1 MWGLRVLALATT
13 TLIAMPAAA
22 ELPAWMLQGERI
34 TLTMSWLGITGG
46 TMVLE
51 AHQPAGEPT
60 YRIAMRATSSAFV
73 SKIIE
78 IDDRFETRIDPDRV
92 TAIISTQNNREGK
105 RTLDERVEFD
115 PVAGTA
121 RRWKNGRERDLL
133 TTPAPVMD
141 TLGAIYLIRTLPL
154 AAGKTFTLTVQSG
167 NKVYPMQVAVL
178 ERKMVKTEIGRLDA
192 FIIEPRFAEGGLF
205 SSKGASVIWVTA
217 EAPHTLLR
225 ISSEL
230 PFGSLVAS
238 LTKVER
244 PWAGVVESGRG
255 SGGGAKQD
263 GSQTR

>member
-1 MWGLRVLALATT
+1 MKSLRALAIVAT
-13 TLIAMPAAA
+13 TLSTIPAAA

-46 TMVLE
+46 TMVIE

-60 YRIAMRATSSAFV
+60 YRLAMRAKSSAFV

-78 IDDRFETRIDPDRV
+78 IDDRFETRIDPERV
-92 TAIISTQNNREGK
+92 TAVLSTQHNREGK
-105 RTLDERVEFD
+105 RTLDERVEFNA
-115 PVAGTA
+115 VAGTA
-121 RRWKNGRERDLL
+121 RRWKNGRERDPL
-133 TTPAPVMD
+133 TAPVPVMD
-141 TLGAIYLIRTLPL
+141 TLGAIYFIRTLPL
-154 AAGKTFTLTVQSG
+154 AVGKTFTLTVQSG

-178 ERKMVKTEIGRLDA
+178 ERKMVKTEIGKVDA
-192 FIIEPRFAEGGLF
+192 FIVEPRFAEGGLF
-205 SSKGASVIWVTA
+205 SSKGKSVIWVTA

-238 LTKVER
+238 LAKVER
-244 PWAGVVESGRG
+244 PWAGVVESTRG

>member
-1 MWGLRVLALATT
+1 MRVIRVAALVMAA
-13 TLIAMPAAA
+13 LIATSAAA

-34 TLTMSWLGITGG
+34 TLEMTWLGITGG

-51 AHQPAGEPT
+51 AHQPAGEST
-60 YRIAMRATSSAFV
+60 YRIAMRARSSAFV

-92 TAIISTQNNREGK
+92 TAVLSTQSNREGK

-121 RRWKNGRERDLL
+121 RRWKNGRERDPLV
-133 TTPAPVMD
+133 TPAPVMD
-141 TLGAIYLIRTLPL
+141 TLGAIYFIRTLAL
-154 AAGKTFTLTVQSG
+154 EVGRTFTLTVQSG

-178 ERKMVKTEIGRLDA
+178 ERKTVKTELGRVEV
-192 FIIEPRFAEGGLF
+192 FVIEPRFAEGGLF
-205 SSKGASVIWVTA
+205 SSKGKSVIWVTA
-217 EAPHTLLR
+217 EPPHTLLR

-244 PWAGVVESGRG
+244 PWAGVVESSRG
-255 SGGGAKQD
+255 SGGDAKPDGA
-263 GSQTR
+263 QTR

>member
-1 MWGLRVLALATT
+1 
-13 TLIAMPAAA
+13 
-22 ELPAWMLQGERI
+22 MLQGERI

-51 AHQPAGEPT
+51 AHQPAGEQT

-78 IDDRFETRIDPDRV
+78 IDDRFETRIDPGRL
-92 TAIISTQNNREGK
+92 TAVLSTQNNREGK

-115 PVAGTA
+115 PVTGTA
-121 RRWKNGRERDLL
+121 RRWKNGRERDRLL
-133 TTPAPVMD
+133 TPAPVMD

-154 AAGKTFTLTVQSG
+154 EVGRTFSITVQSG
-167 NKVYPMQVAVL
+167 NKVYPMQVTVL
-178 ERKMVKTEIGRLDA
+178 ERKMVKTEIGRVEA
-192 FIIEPRFAEGGLF
+192 FIVEPRFAEGGLF

-217 EAPHTLLR
+217 EPPHTLLR

-238 LTKVER
+238 LTRIER
-244 PWAGVVESGRG
+244 PWAGMVESSRG